1 MAGLN
6 KVMLIGHLGRDP
18 EIRYSQSGVAVVNF
32 SIATSEQWTDKS
44 TGDRQEK
51 TEWHRVVVFG
61 RQAEVCEKYLNKGS
75 QIYVEG
81 RLQTRNYEKDGQ
93 THYITEIVVANFQF
107 LGGRNEGQGGGGGN
121 YGGGQQG
128 GGFNQGGGNYG
139 GGQQG
144 GGYNQNQGGGGYN
157 QSGGSGNYGGGQQ
170 GGGQSQPNGNH
181 FQGQTNPGMTG
192 GQDPIPDDDI
202 PF

>member
-18 EIRYSQSGVAVVNF
+18 EIRYSQQGLAVVNF
-32 SIATSEQWTDKS
+32 SIATSEQWTDKT

-51 TEWHRVVVFG
+51 TEWHRIVAFG
-61 RQAEVCEKYLNKGS
+61 KPAEILEKYLSKGS

-93 THYITEIVVANFQF
+93 THYITEIVASNFQF
-107 LGGRNEGQGGGGGN
+107 LGGKQDSQGGGGG
-121 YGGGQQG
+121 YQK
-128 GGFNQGGGNYG
+128 
-139 GGQQG
+139 
-144 GGYNQNQGGGGYN
+144 
-157 QSGGSGNYGGGQQ
+157 SDSGSGNQFSGHT
-170 GGGQSQPNGNH
+170 S
-181 FQGQTNPGMTG
+181 PGMTG
-192 GQDPIPDDDI
+192 GQGPIPDDDI